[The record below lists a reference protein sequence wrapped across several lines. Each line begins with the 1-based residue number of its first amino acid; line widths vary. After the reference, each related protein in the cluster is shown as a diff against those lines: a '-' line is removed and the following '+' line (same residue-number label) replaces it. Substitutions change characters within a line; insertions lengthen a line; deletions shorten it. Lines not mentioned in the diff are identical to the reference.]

1 MQSYI
6 QAYLTT
12 GRPPQPGLT
21 STSFRPLELPKLA
34 EDLHGDDPM
43 DGSRPIMDL
52 GALPREQAFTF
63 VDLAPL
69 YDSTNKTEQMQSISC
84 QHEYSFFSFEV
95 RSYAILAAVSR

>member
-63 VDLAPL
+63 ATGDPL
-69 YDSTNKTEQMQSISC
+69 HASTSTTEQLQSISC

-95 RSYAILAAVSR
+95 RSSACLSVLSR